1 MTTDNLNILAIA
13 APESNMARQ
22 RAHRKNGN
30 KGGLQVRKLPLSD
43 ITNGITVRVKNNNTG
58 KGIYNKD
65 LMPDLTSTQCSNINE
80 SNKLNE
86 IDLNKKIKYNE
97 NKNINNTNNSN
108 TNCDGDDDDDDD
120 DDDDVEINPEC
131 DEGKENFVCL
141 NNTPRQETRPDL
153 MIPSPLGDM
162 SMNDTSDFTTTS
174 RSDYLD
180 HCGRNGLVNHTS
192 LGDLRKIIENIIKD
206 ITWPEYKIPDKYDY
220 SYMSDFSKL
229 VLVNIHKKF
238 GVVTMESTD
247 LWVQVMPI
255 LKMEYQ
261 IMRSTITQA
270 MKAVLLCKYENFF
283 YIK

>member
-22 RAHRKNGN
+22 QAHRKNGN
-30 KGGLQVRKLPLSD
+30 KGGLQERKLPLSD
-43 ITNGITVRVKNNNTG
+43 ITNSITVRGKNNNTG
-58 KGIYNKD
+58 RGIYNKN

-80 SNKLNE
+80 NNELNE
-86 IDLNKKIKYNE
+86 IDLNKKIEFIE
-97 NKNINNTNNSN
+97 NKNINKTNNSTIN
-108 TNCDGDDDDDDD
+108 SDRDDDDDD

-131 DEGKENFVCL
+131 NEGKENVVCL

-162 SMNDTSDFTTTS
+162 SMNDTSDFTSTS

-192 LGDLRKIIENIIKD
+192 LCELRKIIENIIKD
-206 ITWPEYKIPDKYDY
+206 ITWPEYKIPDKFDY
-220 SYMSDFSKL
+220 AYMSDFSKL
-229 VLVNIHKKF
+229 VLVNTHKKF
-238 GVVTMESTD
+238 GEVTMESSD
-247 LWVQVMPI
+247 LWVQIVPI

-270 MKAVLLCKYENFF
+270 MKTVFLCKYE
-283 YIK
+283 K